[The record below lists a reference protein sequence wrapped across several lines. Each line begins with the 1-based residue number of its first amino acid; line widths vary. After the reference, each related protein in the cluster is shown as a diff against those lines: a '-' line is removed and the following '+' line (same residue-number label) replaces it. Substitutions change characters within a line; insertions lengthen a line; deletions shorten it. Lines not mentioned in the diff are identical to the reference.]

1 MPNPY
6 GLLQVPTRLC
16 RILFTAAFLFMLGA
30 STQAA
35 PEVITEPPSKAK
47 ILETMRRASAFMVEK
62 VSTNG
67 GYVWGYLP
75 DLSRRWGE
83 LEAKPTMIWLQP
95 PGTGSMGHLF
105 LDAYHATGDE
115 YYYQAAEGVAAALI
129 WAQHPSGGWNYA
141 ADFAG
146 ERSLREW
153 YDTVGRNAWRLEEFQ
168 HYYGNATFDDGG
180 TAESS
185 KFLLRLYIEK
195 RDPKYRPAL
204 EKAIRFVLDSQ
215 YPIGGWPQRF
225 PLMYEY
231 SHHGR
236 PDYTSFITLNDD
248 VASENIDFL
257 IKCYQALG
265 DRSLIEPITRAMN
278 CLIVTQLGP
287 PQPGWAL
294 QYTVDLKPA
303 GARTYEPLGLATHT
317 TVASIEQLLNFYRLT
332 GESKFIARIPE
343 ALDWLERSRS
353 PKELVSE
360 GRTHPTFLELGTNLP
375 IYIHRRGSNVFNGE
389 YYTDREPQ
397 HTVGHYNSFRMID
410 VAGLRAL
417 YEKTQATPLAELTKD
432 SPLVGSVPATLPRYF
447 TLKNTDFSAFGER
460 SPGNEKKEQRV
471 IRLISSLNA
480 EGYWPSPLHF
490 TSHPYTHDGSKESAA
505 GDYSQARVGDDTDTS
520 PYPDPTPKMGISTGS
535 YIRNMGVL
543 IEALEKAK

>member
-1 MPNPY
+1 MPNPF
-6 GLLQVPTRLC
+6 GLIPVLPRLLRTLFAAAITLTAIHAVPEDT
-16 RILFTAAFLFMLGA
+16 
-30 STQAA
+30 
-35 PEVITEPPSKAK
+35 TEPPSKAK
-47 ILETMRRASAFMVEK
+47 ILATMRRATAFMVEK
-62 VSTNG
+62 VGTNG
-67 GYVWGYLP
+67 GYVWTYLP

-129 WAQHPSGGWNYA
+129 WAQHPSGGWNYV

-153 YDTVGRNAWRLEEFQ
+153 YETVGRNAWRLEEFQ

-204 EKAIRFVLDSQ
+204 EKALRFVLDSQ

-225 PLMYEY
+225 PLMYEF

-257 IKCYQALG
+257 IKCYQSLG

-278 CLIVTQLGP
+278 CFVVTQMGP

-294 QYTVDLKPA
+294 QYTLDLKPA
-303 GARTYEPLGLATHT
+303 GARTYEPIGLATHT
-317 TVASIEQLLNFYRLT
+317 TAASIEQLLQFYRLT

-343 ALDWLERSRS
+343 ALDWLDRSRC
-353 PKELVSE
+353 PKDLVSE

-397 HTVGHYNSFRMID
+397 HTVGHYNSFRVID
-410 VAGLRAL
+410 VTGLRAL
-417 YEKTQATPLAELTKD
+417 YEKTKATPVAELTKD
-432 SPLVGSVPATLPRYF
+432 SPLISPAPAPLPRYF
-447 TLKNTDFSAFGER
+447 TVNNPDFSWLGNR
-460 SPGNEKKEQRV
+460 SGRPENGQQRAG
-471 IRLISSLNA
+471 RLISSLNA
-480 EGYWPSPLHF
+480 EGYWPSPLHY
-490 TSHPYTHDGSKESAA
+490 TSHPYAHDGEKGPVA

-520 PYPDPTPKMGISTGS
+520 PYPDPTPKTGISTGT

-543 IEALEKAK
+543 IEALEQAK